1 MTTTTSHT
9 MKRTTEASA
18 PTQVVSGDP
27 SPNPQSKVRF
37 GTVDAYSVDA
47 DRLMIKLSVVT
58 GIAGPITGRM
68 LISAAADAPNFRSW
82 VSMAMIAHQ
91 TERYLNVRYREP
103 IPGVPQPSPEVFEA
117 LELGV
122 GNEALQFDNWPT

>member
-9 MKRTTEASA
+9 MKRTTEALA
-18 PTQVVSGDP
+18 PTQVVSGNP

-37 GTVDAYSVDA
+37 GVVDGYSVDA

-82 VSMAMIAHQ
+82 VSMVMIAHQ
-91 TERYLNVRYREP
+91 TERYLNVRYSTVILSP
-103 IPGVPQPSPEVFEA
+103 HPNPEVFTA

>member
-1 MTTTTSHT
+1 
-9 MKRTTEASA
+9 MKRTTEALA

-37 GTVDAYSVDA
+37 GVVDGYSVDA

-68 LISAAADAPNFRSW
+68 LIYAAADAPNFRSW
-82 VSMAMIAHQ
+82 VSMVMIAHQ
-91 TERYLNVRYREP
+91 TERYLNVRYSTVILSP
-103 IPGVPQPSPEVFEA
+103 HPNPEVFTA

-122 GNEALQFDNWPT
+122 GNGALSFDDWPT

>member
-18 PTQVVSGDP
+18 PTESVPP
-27 SPNPQSKVRF
+27 SPLSKVRF
-37 GTVDAYSVDA
+37 GMVDAYSVDA

-58 GIAGPITGRM
+58 GTGGPITGRM
-68 LISAAADAPNFRSW
+68 LIYAAADAPNFRSW
-82 VSMAMIAHQ
+82 VSMVMIAHQ
-91 TERYLNVRYREP
+91 TERYLNVRYSTVILSP
-103 IPGVPQPSPEVFEA
+103 HPNPEVFTA

-122 GNEALQFDNWPT
+122 GVGALAFDDWPQAPDP